1 MKKQLPT
8 DSIANELTGSSVFFA
23 NGKPVAVPQPHTV
36 DPALDTDHDS
46 RPGSNH
52 APTVAGNHATVPP
65 QPQDEPSF
73 GQEAGDLEAIRQVVK
88 QVGKEAATYRL
99 TREEKQQLGELVYR
113 YGQQGYRTSEN
124 EITRIAINWLLRDQ
138 RSRGPQSVLAQLLD
152 ALHR

>member
-8 DSIANELTGSSVFFA
+8 DGIANELTGSSVFFA
-23 NGKPVAVPQPHTV
+23 NGQPAAETQPHTV
-36 DPALDTDHDS
+36 APAVDTDHAS

-65 QPQDEPSF
+65 SDES
-73 GQEAGDLEAIRQVVK
+73 GADQTGDDLESIRQVVK